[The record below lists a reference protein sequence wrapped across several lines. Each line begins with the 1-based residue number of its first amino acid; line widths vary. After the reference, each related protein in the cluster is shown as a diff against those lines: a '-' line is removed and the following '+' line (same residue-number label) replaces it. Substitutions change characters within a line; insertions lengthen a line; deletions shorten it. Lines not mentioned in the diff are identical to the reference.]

1 MAATVAAEREVV
13 ATAVEEMEEVG
24 KVEEARAP

>member
-13 ATAVEEMEEVG
+13 ATVVEEMEEVG

>member
-13 ATAVEEMEEVG
+13 ATVVEEMEEVG
-24 KVEEARAP
+24 TGEEARAP